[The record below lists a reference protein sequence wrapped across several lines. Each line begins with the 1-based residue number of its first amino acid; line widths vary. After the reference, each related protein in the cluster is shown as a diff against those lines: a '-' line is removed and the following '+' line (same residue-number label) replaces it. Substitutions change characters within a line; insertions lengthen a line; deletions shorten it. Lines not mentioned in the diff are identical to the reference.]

1 MKEEFYQ
8 RLQNSFVLVRHA
20 YAENEEVGHNKLDSA
35 FGELRF
41 ARKIIDKKS
50 PAHEK
55 KLLLYCID
63 TLLSLVAEGDRQ
75 KIHDF
80 ADTVHNMP
88 EIFMGKRN
96 YHSFRNE
103 IKHFRSKYG
112 EEYFSGFNKVFP
124 VFNKKVPKNA
134 LFYFTPLAD
143 EEFKA
148 NHPKAYP
155 WLLATAIMALLLPML
170 IYCLVIFACG
180 VPNSFWM
187 VFGLAGA
194 FIIGVGLFNI
204 VSAFVQ
210 MYLGHTV
217 TIVCLLFGGAIVAAS
232 LFLLFHPSG
241 VNFFDERAAVHVFF
255 SFLVLTFCIGYYFF
269 FRDGFS
275 TWLKRKKGLN
285 MTQQHKL
292 KKGFFNYVWY
302 LAIQKEIG
310 WVWLFPLNSI
320 FTVSCAITLVL
331 TVLSFVFHSLAV
343 WNCLL
348 LTLTF
353 IVSAVMYMFYRVQEN
368 LEKYNTPIVL
378 YRADSE
384 KGFSRRTPV
393 TSIVYDLGFIA
404 IAAFLLYVDYSIV
417 AELHDVSVKEMFLLL
432 FS

>member
-8 RLQNSFVLVRHA
+8 RLQNAFVLVRHA
-20 YAENEEVGHNKLDSA
+20 YAENEAVGHNKLDSA

-41 ARKIIDKKS
+41 ARKNIDKKS

-55 KLLLYCID
+55 RLLLYCID
-63 TLLSLVAEGDRQ
+63 TLFSLVAEGDRQ

-103 IKHFRSKYG
+103 IKTFRSKYG

-143 EEFKA
+143 AEFKA

-155 WLLATAIMALLLPML
+155 WLLATAMIAFLLPML
-170 IYCLVIFACG
+170 VYGMVLFCCG
-180 VPNSFWM
+180 APNSFWM
-187 VFGLAGA
+187 IFGLVGA
-194 FIIGVGLFNI
+194 LIIGVGLFNI

-217 TIVCLLFGGAIVAAS
+217 TIVCLLLGGAIVAAS
-232 LFLLFHPSG
+232 MFLMFHPMG
-241 VNFFDERAAVHVFF
+241 LNIFDERAAVHVFF
-255 SFLVLTFCIGYYFF
+255 SFLVLTFCVGYYFF

-275 TWLKRKKGLN
+275 TWLKRKKDLS
-285 MTQQHKL
+285 MTRQDKL
-292 KKGFFNYVWY
+292 KKGFFNYLWY

-310 WVWLFPLNSI
+310 WVWLFPLNFV
-320 FTVSCAITLVL
+320 FTVSCAGALVL
-331 TVLSFVFHSLAV
+331 TVLSFVFHRLAV

-348 LTLTF
+348 LTISF

-384 KGFSRRTPV
+384 RGFSRRTPV

-404 IAAFLLYVDYSIV
+404 TAAFLLYVNYSIV
-417 AELHDVSVKEMFLLL
+417 AELYGVALKELFLLL
-432 FS
+432 F